1 MAINRTDRLN
11 SLLKEV
17 ISEVIFREVKNPHVN
32 ELLTVTHV
40 EITKD
45 LHYAKVY
52 VSVIGSDQQKKDTIA
67 ALQSAAGFIAVNC
80 SKKITIRY
88 FPTLTFK
95 LDESVDKQLRIE
107 MLLHQISAE
116 KNARPEDDI
125 SPEDKTVINDETT
138 S

>member
-1 MAINRTDRLN
+1 MATNRIDRIN

-40 EITKD
+40 EVTKD

-52 VSVIGSDQQKKDTIA
+52 VSVIGSEQQKKDTIA
-67 ALQSAAGFIAVNC
+67 ALQSAAGFIAVNS

-95 LDESVDKQLRIE
+95 LDESVDKQMRIE
-107 MLLHQISAE
+107 MLLNQISAE
-116 KNARPEDDI
+116 KDARPEEEESKDD
-125 SPEDKTVINDETT
+125 
-138 S
+138 